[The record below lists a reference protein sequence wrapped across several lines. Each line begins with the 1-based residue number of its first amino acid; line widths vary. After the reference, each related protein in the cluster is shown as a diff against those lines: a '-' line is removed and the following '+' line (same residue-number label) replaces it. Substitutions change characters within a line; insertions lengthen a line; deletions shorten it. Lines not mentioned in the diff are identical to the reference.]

1 MRRATGLSLSEVDL
15 DAISIH
21 ALREESD
28 AVKYINSGICIDI
41 SIHALREESDF
52 LSFTFLYVIFCDFNP
67 RSPWGER
74 LFLHIIVFSLIIFQ
88 STLSVRRAT
97 NRCWVTSKRTRD
109 FNPRSPWG
117 ERHTESKLAKLRKS
131 KFQSTLSVRRAT
143 KPTDMLGARQVQ
155 FQSTLS
161 VRRATVW
168 GVLVARWLA
177 NFNPRSPWGERPI
190 NVFLFVL
197 TFLISIHALREESD
211 LLSGKPCLSPNLH
224 FNPRSPWGER
234 QSQEVGGGLKS
245 GIKFISIHALREESD
260 KPS

>member
-1 MRRATGLSLSEVDL
+1 MIIIYKLPFQSTLSVRRATSFPLLSFMSFF
-15 DAISIH
+15 AISIH

-28 AVKYINSGICIDI
+28 QDKTVCYQAC
-41 SIHALREESDF
+41 
-52 LSFTFLYVIFCDFNP
+52 
-67 RSPWGER
+67 GE
-74 LFLHIIVFSLIIFQ
+74 
-88 STLSVRRAT
+88 
-97 NRCWVTSKRTRD
+97 
-109 FNPRSPWG
+109 
-117 ERHTESKLAKLRKS
+117 
-131 KFQSTLSVRRAT
+131 
-143 KPTDMLGARQVQ
+143 

-245 GIKFISIHALREESD
+245 IFQSTLSVRRATILNLALKSGIKFISIHALREESD